1 MHIIGIVQWEFMES
15 KLTMAL
21 QARRKVFVIGA
32 AKGVDPDKN
41 VGGGV

>member
-1 MHIIGIVQWEFMES
+1 M
-15 KLTMAL
+15 LTGYLYINFYNNTYTTA

-41 VGGGV
+41 VGGGGV